1 MSDEPN
7 IIDETPN
14 DESETPSHTRAQ
26 IEAGRLLF
34 AREVTFMLSV
44 VKLQSLP
51 SAHLP
56 EVCFAGRSNVGKS
69 SLINALANRKGLARA
84 SNTPGRTRELNYFNV
99 SDRIHVVDL
108 PGYGYAR
115 ASKADIARWTELTRA
130 FLRGRAPLRR
140 VFVLIDSRH
149 GLKDS
154 DRDIMAMLDEAAV
167 TYQLVLT
174 KTDKLKKGELE
185 KVARKTQRAVKKR
198 PAAHPALILTSS
210 VKKNGLDELRA
221 EIAMIAETG

>member
-69 SLINALANRKGLARA
+69 SLINALTNRKGLARA